1 MDASEPD
8 VVLNGIVG
16 AAGLPPTLAALDRG
30 LPVALANKES
40 LVVGGEL
47 VNAARARTGAA
58 LVPVDSEHSAL
69 FQLLEGVPRERVVA
83 GVLTASGGPFRGRA
97 ADELESV
104 TAEQALDHPTW
115 KMGGR
120 ITIDSATLMN
130 KGFEVIEAHH
140 LFGLPYERIEVVV
153 HPQSLVHAMARL
165 DDGSVLAH
173 CGPPDMRVPI
183 GYALR
188 HPAPPPPAPPMDL
201 AGRRLEFEA
210 PDEAAFPCLGLARD
224 AGLEGG
230 TAPAVLNAADEVAVA
245 AFLAGRIGFMDIP
258 RVVSSALEA
267 VPAEPAADLD
277 AVLGADARAREAAQR
292 RDRGGARILGLN
304 IFWFVVILM
313 GLVLVHEA
321 GHMVVA
327 KWCGMRVERFSIFFG
342 RPIAKFQRGETEYG
356 IGWLPLGGYV
366 KITGMLRGEDVPP
379 EVEPRAYYNMPA
391 WKKIVTIA
399 AGPAVNI
406 VLAVDHLRGDLL
418 DRHPHPAADRPG
430 AGGQRRPGRRGG
442 RRPAGR
448 PLRRDRRRA
457 RVNGDPEVV
466 RRELQAG
473 DPGDEV
479 TLTLERDGRTIERTA
494 QLQVIDDAAGRRS
507 GLGFLFDAVEGP
519 TIRVRVRRRHPGGAR
534 LHMVRARGERR
545 GASATSS
552 RARRR
557 ANSWAGRSGLG
568 AVFNEVAD
576 DGLITILRFIGVI
589 SLALGLFNLLPI
601 PPLDGGH
608 ILFALI
614 EKAKGSPISR
624 ATYERTSFVGFA
636 VILVVAVFALQND
649 IGRITG
655 EGFQLNR

>member
-1 MDASEPD
+1 MIRVLVLGCTGSIGVQALQVIEAAPDMTCCGLACGSRVDEMEAQARAHGVAHTSHSGGARDHGDLMDASEPD

-40 LVVGGEL
+40 LVVGGAL
-47 VNAARARTGAA
+47 VNGARARTGAA

-130 KGFEVIEAHH
+130 KGLEVIEAHH

-188 HPAPPPPAPPMDL
+188 HPAPPPPAPPMEL

-258 RVVSSALEA
+258 RVVSTALEA

-277 AVLGADARAREAAQR
+277 AVLGADARAREAAQAAIE
-292 RDRGGARILGLN
+292 G
-304 IFWFVVILM
+304 V
-313 GLVLVHEA
+313 
-321 GHMVVA
+321 
-327 KWCGMRVERFSIFFG
+327 
-342 RPIAKFQRGETEYG
+342 
-356 IGWLPLGGYV
+356 
-366 KITGMLRGEDVPP
+366 
-379 EVEPRAYYNMPA
+379 PA
-391 WKKIVTIA
+391 W
-399 AGPAVNI
+399 
-406 VLAVDHLRGDLL
+406 
-418 DRHPHPAADRPG
+418 
-430 AGGQRRPGRRGG
+430 
-442 RRPAGR
+442 
-448 PLRRDRRRA
+448 
-457 RVNGDPEVV
+457 
-466 RRELQAG
+466 
-473 DPGDEV
+473 
-479 TLTLERDGRTIERTA
+479 
-494 QLQVIDDAAGRRS
+494 
-507 GLGFLFDAVEGP
+507 
-519 TIRVRVRRRHPGGAR
+519 
-534 LHMVRARGERR
+534 
-545 GASATSS
+545 SA
-552 RARRR
+552 
-557 ANSWAGRSGLG
+557 
-568 AVFNEVAD
+568 
-576 DGLITILRFIGVI
+576 
-589 SLALGLFNLLPI
+589 
-601 PPLDGGH
+601 
-608 ILFALI
+608 
-614 EKAKGSPISR
+614 
-624 ATYERTSFVGFA
+624 
-636 VILVVAVFALQND
+636 
-649 IGRITG
+649 
-655 EGFQLNR
+655 